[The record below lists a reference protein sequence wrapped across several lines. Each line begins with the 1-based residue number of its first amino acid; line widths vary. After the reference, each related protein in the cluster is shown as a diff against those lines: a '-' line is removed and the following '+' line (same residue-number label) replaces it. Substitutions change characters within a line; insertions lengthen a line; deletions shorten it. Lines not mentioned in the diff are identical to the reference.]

1 MHWEGNVQ
9 LRSLNISYY
18 FIDLVAKVGL
28 TLCMHYIVEYLQDE
42 CSFVSLRDVERVL
55 QVMSWFYRQSED
67 DELLFKEIKEE
78 WEYSDTESEEESM
91 EAEFPQ
97 QVHT

>member
-1 MHWEGNVQ
+1 
-9 LRSLNISYY
+9 
-18 FIDLVAKVGL
+18 
-28 TLCMHYIVEYLQDE
+28 MHYFFLQDE

-67 DELLFKEIKEE
+67 DELLFQKIREE
-78 WEYSDTESEEESM
+78 SEYSDTESEEENM
-91 EAEFPQ
+91 EVEFPQ